1 LSKAFTREEPGDD
14 PVIVP
19 ERPPLPPGVPNYV
32 TERGKALLEEE
43 HRRLCEER
51 ARLKEQVAD
60 EDGEEERQK
69 QLAVVNRRLAELS
82 ERIATARVVHP
93 PEDPDKA
100 VRFGATVTLRTREGP
115 NAGETRRITLV
126 GVDEAGERP
135 DLVSFSAPIARALLG
150 HGPGETVTHR
160 ARGGEEVLEIVDV
173 TYEST
178 GVGKKSQ

>member
-1 LSKAFTREEPGDD
+1 MSKAFTREEPGDD

-32 TERGKALLEEE
+32 TERGKALLEDE

-60 EDGEEERQK
+60 DGDEERQK
-69 QLAVVNRRLAELS
+69 QLAVVNRRLADLS

-93 PEDPDKA
+93 PESPDKV
-100 VRFGATVTLRTREGP
+100 VRFGATVTVKTREGP

-135 DLVSFSAPIARALLG
+135 DLVSFTAPIARALLG
-150 HGPGETVTHR
+150 HRPGETVTHP
-160 ARGGEEVLEIVDV
+160 ARGTEEALEILDV
-173 TYEST
+173 EYQSI